1 MNAKQKLFI
10 AEYLKDSNAS
20 AAARRA
26 GYSERTAGAIG
37 HELLKKPE
45 IAGAV
50 KAAQAKAMTA
60 GIVSLEEAMKIVSDI
75 ARGSKNEFA
84 RLQAVG
90 VLERLGGWGTAQG
103 GDVTL
108 QVVYG
113 DRGDAAPVVGQS
125 VLPPDKPVV
134 QQSVVAPDKPV
145 VEQSVPPPAP
155 APKAPPRKLF
165 SEPKPKPAAVRI
177 YRSGPGIYTLGDN

>member
-50 KAAQAKAMTA
+50 KDAQAAAMTA

-84 RLQAVG
+84 KLQAVG
-90 VLERLGGWGTAQG
+90 VLERLAGWGTAQG

-108 QVVYG
+108 RVVYG

-125 VLPPDKPVV
+125 VLPPKRL
-134 QQSVVAPDKPV
+134 V
-145 VEQSVPPPAP
+145 VEQSDPPPKKTVDEQSVHP
-155 APKAPPRKLF
+155 PEPTPTPEPTPEPTPPKKKAMAKL
-165 SEPKPKPAAVRI
+165 
-177 YRSGPGIYTLGDN
+177 YTN

>member
-1 MNAKQKLFI
+1 MNARQTKFV
-10 AEYLKDSNAS
+10 EHYLKTGNGTQ
-20 AAARRA
+20 AAVEA
-26 GYSERTAGAIG
+26 GYSAKTAHVIACN
-37 HELLKKPE
+37 LLKNVNVSRA
-45 IAGAV
+45 IAD
-50 KAAQAKAMTA
+50 AQAKAMTA
-60 GIVSLEEAMKIVSDI
+60 GIVTLEEAMKIVSDI

-84 RLQAVG
+84 KLQAVG

-108 QVVYG
+108 RVVYG

-177 YRSGPGIYTLGDN
+177 YRSDPGIYTLGDN